1 MRALFGRKRV
11 KVKIEMKESVKV
23 FVEDRSSQGVAVGFA
38 VEPGDCEIIRR

>member
-1 MRALFGRKRV
+1 MRALFERERV
-11 KVKIEMKESVKV
+11 KVKMKESVKV